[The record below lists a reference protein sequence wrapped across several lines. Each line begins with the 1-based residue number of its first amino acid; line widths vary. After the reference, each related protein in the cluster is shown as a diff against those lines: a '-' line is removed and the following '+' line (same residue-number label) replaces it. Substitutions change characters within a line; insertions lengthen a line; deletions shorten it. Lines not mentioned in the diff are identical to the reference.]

1 MSRGITKH
9 GGGKEAMKK
18 YELISTEQGVTL
30 GKVECGSVEEA
41 ELFLA
46 VNFPE
51 DFFGANIK
59 SEDGE
64 NVLLIPVK
72 EAYEGEVNPV
82 DIAVKNMDMRIKIR
96 NRFCNVREEDDGVV
110 YTPYKKL
117 SSKNGDIIE
126 G

>member
-1 MSRGITKH
+1 MAEVK
-9 GGGKEAMKK
+9 KAMKK
-18 YELISTEQGVTL
+18 YELISTKQGVTL
-30 GKVECGSVEEA
+30 GKVECGSIEEA
-41 ELFLA
+41 EFFLA

-59 SEDGE
+59 SEDGKDF
-64 NVLLIPVK
+64 LLIPVK

-82 DIAVKNMDMRIKIR
+82 DIAVKNMNMRIKIR
-96 NRFCNVREEDDGVV
+96 NRFCDIREEDDGVV

-117 SSKNGDIIE
+117 SSMSGNIIK